1 MIECARARANNKHSG
16 HKACGPPVW
25 SVTIG
30 VWVTCRV
37 RKLRTRVQREK
48 PLVPMGVG
56 NSTCTW
62 TQHAVAHINDDE
74 VTEGTCI
81 RFLGN
86 GLITESI
93 SWIAVLGSSQ
103 LKADVAYDKHCSYWC
118 QHDSFTIWVVWVCD
132 WIDCSMMTDW
142 RHESDSAPHRAKSA
156 RHYCF
161 DHNLQC
167 GDDDCGPSLF
177 CLHSSTHQVGGGG
190 GGDGGEVANAFSVFK
205 SDYRLVMIVHRL
217 KKMWEKE
224 KEEER
229 DVHSVYIGA
238 PCRPMENRS

>member
-93 SWIAVLGSSQ
+93 SWIAVLGSSR

-118 QHDSFTIWVVWVCD
+118 QHDSFTMSGVSV
-132 WIDCSMMTDW
+132 
-142 RHESDSAPHRAKSA
+142 RLNRL
-156 RHYCF
+156 F
-161 DHNLQC
+161 
-167 GDDDCGPSLF
+167 DDDWLKARVGQCAT
-177 CLHSSTHQVGGGG
+177 SS
-190 GGDGGEVANAFSVFK
+190 
-205 SDYRLVMIVHRL
+205 
-217 KKMWEKE
+217 KE
-224 KEEER
+224 R
-229 DVHSVYIGA
+229 T
-238 PCRPMENRS
+238 PLLLRP